1 MVAGHKCSLFPF
13 YHDHCALSRSCSSSE
28 RQWLDDVL
36 IERLH
41 HMPSLMHL
49 HLDPHSSASMTDKAL
64 ARPTLPKSIPLDEQ
78 AGYLAPK
85 LEFIGLSLRHQ
96 FCGAAF
102 ADMIESRLSFRNA
115 MQDSDIQP
123 AHMSPL
129 KTVHL
134 NLDGYSVNCVCQLF
148 HGSAI
153 VREEGLTCAGWDD
166 DDE

>member
-1 MVAGHKCSLFPF
+1 
-13 YHDHCALSRSCSSSE
+13 
-28 RQWLDDVL
+28 
-36 IERLH
+36 
-41 HMPSLMHL
+41 
-49 HLDPHSSASMTDKAL
+49 MTDKAL
-64 ARPTLPKSIPLDEQ
+64 ARLTLPKSIPLDEQ

-85 LEFIGLSLRHQ
+85 LEFIGLSQRHQ

-134 NLDGYSVNCVCQLF
+134 NLDGYSGELCLSTLSRLRNCARGGLD
-148 HGSAI
+148 
-153 VREEGLTCAGWDD
+153 VRRVG
-166 DDE
+166 